1 MPHRLRRGPHR
12 PNRVPRSPGGERGA
26 AVVEAALTLPLVIM
40 LIFGMI
46 TGGVALA
53 QKNSIENAAREASRY
68 GSTLEVTSS
77 VEDWLDDVTAAA
89 IGAATGELDAGT
101 PGRFLCVAL
110 VGTSNGDDGR
120 KVISGDSIT
129 YGSGA
134 CPDMTCPAGNPC
146 VQVAL
151 ERDGYLDLV
160 FASQSIH
167 IEAGAVST
175 FERN

>member
-1 MPHRLRRGPHR
+1 MSHR
-12 PNRVPRSPGGERGA
+12 PRRRPPRTTTPPRRHRPDRGA

-68 GSTLEVTSS
+68 GSTLEVTTS
-77 VEDWLDDVTAAA
+77 VEDWLDDVSAAA

-120 KVISGDSIT
+120 KIIAGDSIT

-146 VQVAL
+146 VHVAL
-151 ERDGYLDLV
+151 ARDGYLDMV
-160 FASQSIH
+160 FATQSIH
-167 IEAGAVST
+167 IEAAAVST